1 MQEGM
6 LWYDDDDK
14 RTLEEKVRR
23 AADYYRNK
31 FGRSPDLCL
40 VNPRALNGRSVE
52 VAHITLRAAS
62 NILMHH
68 FMIGVGENGNGS
80 GRGR

>member
-6 LWYDDDDK
+6 LWYDDDEG

-31 FGRSPDLCL
+31 YGRSPDLCL

-52 VAHITLRAAS
+52 VSQITLRAAS

-68 FMIGVGENGNGS
+68 LLIGVGENGNGS
-80 GRGR
+80 GGGG

>member
-6 LWYDDDDK
+6 LWYYDDNQ

-31 FGRSPDLCL
+31 YGRAPDLCL
-40 VNPRALNGRSVE
+40 VNPKALNGKPIQ
-52 VAHITLRAAS
+52 VAQITLRAAP
-62 NILMHH
+62 NILLHH
-68 FMIGVGENGNGS
+68 LLIGVAENGNGS